1 MYARQVCVFCCYDWL
16 MVDDRALRFRQ
27 EYRAPVSRPL
37 APTPSPLDALGRNYL
52 RGSEQQVR
60 RQADEGRGVLNFLN
74 PVPSVTSA
82 VAEGR
87 APRFSDVALDAGL
100 LAAGLIP
107 FGGPAI
113 RAGGQAARPA
123 LETGEAIAARRDA
136 IDRLLNKEGPEAIND
151 YLQRPLTAYQST
163 QNPDLLRRFFA
174 ETSER
179 IPAGTQMYR
188 APSAGQVSPRLG
200 SQSVPLPRE
209 IGADFLPN
217 RVQSA
222 AGSGD
227 LQALGT
233 LVRGIDRMDTGGG
246 QRFAPG
252 MMAIEAM
259 EDLPGIYDLNQFL
272 SRFDNPNFSRS
283 SFGIENVL
291 GPQVRYTVRDF
302 VSDAGSGFPTWYLN
316 AYAR

>member
-1 MYARQVCVFCCYDWL
+1 MIVGMSMIPPARPP
-16 MVDDRALRFRQ
+16 RREPR
-27 EYRAPVSRPL
+27 
-37 APTPSPLDALGRNYL
+37 PTPQPVEPTPPISSPTRR
-52 RGSEQQVR
+52 RGPESPAPGIKFSDV
-60 RQADEGRGVLNFLN
+60 ANFLN
-74 PVPSVTSA
+74 PFPSLTSA
-82 VAEGR
+82 VANRR
-87 APRFSDVALDAGL
+87 APKPADVAMDAGL
-100 LAAGLIP
+100 FAAGFIP
-107 FGGPAI
+107 FAGPGI
-113 RAGGQAARPA
+113 RAGGQAARAGGRAAQPA

-151 YLQRPLTAYQST
+151 YLQRPLTAYQPT

-209 IGADFLPN
+209 IGAEFLPN

-272 SRFDNPNFSRS
+272 SRFNNPNFSRS
-283 SFGIENVL
+283 SFGIESVL

-302 VSDAGSGFPTWYLN
+302 VPNAGDGFPTWYLN
-316 AYAR
+316 AFNK